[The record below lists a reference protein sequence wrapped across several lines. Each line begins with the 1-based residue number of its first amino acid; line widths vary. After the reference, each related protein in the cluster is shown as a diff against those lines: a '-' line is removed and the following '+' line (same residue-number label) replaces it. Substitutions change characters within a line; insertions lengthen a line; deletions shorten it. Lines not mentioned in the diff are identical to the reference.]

1 MIQALLDFENKIFL
15 VICYVYIELCN
26 RNVKNKNYIQIS
38 EKLQKFMHLRN
49 KILMHIIR
57 KKT

>member
-1 MIQALLDFENKIFL
+1 MILDFENKIFL